1 MIKSAFTLVLV
12 ALQAVTIEADWGCY
26 SPSVNA
32 CDCSV
37 DLCSE
42 TKCEAAGKIWAQGCN
57 SCSCVCD
64 TESTTYT
71 ATVDLFA
78 GELGYFSFDE
88 CGDLNPNP
96 TLKMIVGETYTFDQT
111 DISNYYHPMGFAYG
125 TDGALSENTELEPG
139 EIGTTSTSACI
150 ETLVCPAPI
159 YFADGV
165 MLGSYTNL
173 VDTAIIGSTDFGL
186 DFYEP
191 KFFLPIG
198 DWSSV
203 AYTVK
208 LKFDDATFSNDFFYF
223 CHIHKGM
230 SGRIVLTDANG
241 DLINTERLPQVD
253 GAYHTYSSGDFDTG
267 CGTYQLAA
275 FQPIASNTNE
285 CPTTF
290 VCDTSVATDTSVQ
303 EYAMCID
310 AMNCKMMQGMTT
322 SALTISELF
331 LYQMIP
337 HHQNA
342 VSMAKAL
349 LKKAEYNCADIEEG
363 ESTECVLERISRE
376 IINNQNFQIQTMYN
390 LLLAEQ
396 TAYDGDVSTLIEAQD
411 CVIAMRDVTAFPT
424 VSPTI
429 STTASPTVSPTT
441 DSVDEAPCFS
451 AVTTAFVSGKGS
463 VTMDLIEVG
472 DLVLTG
478 SGEFQ
483 SVYSIDHR
491 DMNKSTKFLQIEF
504 GSDHD
509 VLEVT
514 PKHMIFEEGK
524 VNPVASGTIDVGDRV
539 VTPTGYETVTGI
551 GIVERKGVFN
561 PLTADGTIVASGMV
575 ASTFSSLLNQNDSIE
590 ISGRSIMSYQ
600 QFFTNLV
607 KPYKFFCTTLSL
619 ELCRADSEKV
629 MVSELASRIFFFH
642 NNGDSQASLLS
653 FVAFL
658 LSIMETIVLPL
669 VYISIPV
676 GILKLLCAGKK

>member
-1 MIKSAFTLVLV
+1 
-12 ALQAVTIEADWGCY
+12 
-26 SPSVNA
+26 
-32 CDCSV
+32 
-37 DLCSE
+37 
-42 TKCEAAGKIWAQGCN
+42 
-57 SCSCVCD
+57 
-64 TESTTYT
+64 
-71 ATVDLFA
+71 
-78 GELGYFSFDE
+78 
-88 CGDLNPNP
+88 
-96 TLKMIVGETYTFDQT
+96 
-111 DISNYYHPMGFAYG
+111 
-125 TDGALSENTELEPG
+125 
-139 EIGTTSTSACI
+139 
-150 ETLVCPAPI
+150 
-159 YFADGV
+159 
-165 MLGSYTNL
+165 
-173 VDTAIIGSTDFGL
+173 
-186 DFYEP
+186 
-191 KFFLPIG
+191 
-198 DWSSV
+198 
-203 AYTVK
+203 VK
-208 LKFDDATFSNDFFYF
+208 LRFNDDTFLNDFFYF

-230 SGRIVLTDANG
+230 SGRIVLTEANG
-241 DLINTERLPQVD
+241 DLINTSRVPVVPRN
-253 GAYHTYSSGDFDTG
+253 YHSYSSGEFDTG

-275 FQPIASNTNE
+275 FQPIASNTNQ

-290 VCDTSVATDTSVQ
+290 VCDTSAATAADTLVQ

-310 AMNCKMMQGMTT
+310 AMNCKMMQGMTST
-322 SALTISELF
+322 ASTVSQIF

-349 LKKAEYNCADIEEG
+349 LKKAAYNCADIAEG
-363 ESTECVLERISRE
+363 ETEDCVLERISRE

-390 LLLAEQ
+390 LLLAE
-396 TAYDGDVSTLIEAQD
+396 TETMDSVSSLIEAQD
-411 CVIAMRDVTAFPT
+411 CVVVMRDVTAFPT
-424 VSPTI
+424 VSASPT
-429 STTASPTVSPTT
+429 STTAAPTAAPTT
-441 DSVDEAPCFS
+441 GGGSDEAPCFS
-451 AVTTAFVSGKGS
+451 AITTAFVSGKGS

-478 SGEFQ
+478 GGEFQ

-491 DMNKSTKFLQIEF
+491 DMNKVTKFLQIEF
-504 GSDHD
+504 GSDNE

-524 VNPVASGTIDVGDRV
+524 VNPVASGTIDVGDRI

-551 GIVERKGVFN
+551 GMVERKGVFN

-629 MVSELASRIFFFH
+629 MVSEIASRIFFFF
-642 NNGDSQASLLS
+642 NSGDSQASLLS

-669 VYISIPV
+669 VYISVPV
-676 GILKLLCAGKK
+676 GILKLVFAGKN

>member
-12 ALQAVTIEADWGCY
+12 ALHAVTIEADWGCY
-26 SPSVNA
+26 ANQA

-37 DLCSE
+37 EVCSE
-42 TKCEAAGKIWAQGCN
+42 ALCAAAGKFWASGCS
-57 SCSCVCD
+57 SCSCVCE
-64 TESTTYT
+64 TASTTYT

-78 GELGYFSFDE
+78 GELGYFSFEE

-96 TLKMIVGETYTFDQT
+96 TLRMIVGETYTFDQT

-125 TDGALSENTELEPG
+125 LDGALSDNTELDPG
-139 EIGTTSTSACI
+139 EIGPDSTSLCAAGL
-150 ETLVCPAPI
+150 TCPAPI
-159 YFADGV
+159 YFKDGE
-165 MLGSYTNL
+165 MLGVYTNL
-173 VDTAIIGSTDFGL
+173 DDTDIVGSDDFGL
-186 DFYEP
+186 DLYEP
-191 KFFLPIG
+191 NFFHPI
-198 DWSSV
+198 DSWVS
-203 AYTVK
+203 AAWTVK
-208 LKFDDATFSNDFFYF
+208 LKFDDDTFLNDFFYF

-230 SGRIVLTDANG
+230 SGRIVLADADG
-241 DLINTERLPQVD
+241 ILINTERVPSVPR
-253 GAYHTYSSGDFDTG
+253 GYHSYSSGDFDTD
-267 CGTYQLAA
+267 CGTYQLAD
-275 FQPIASNTNE
+275 FQPIVSNTNQ

-290 VCDTSVATDTSVQ
+290 VCGTGNETEEDSLVE
-303 EYAMCID
+303 EYALCID
-310 AMNCKMMQGMTT
+310 AMNCKMMQGMTST
-322 SALTISELF
+322 ASTISEIF

-349 LKKAEYNCADIEEG
+349 LKKSGQCEDIENG
-363 ESTECVLERISRE
+363 EDQECVLERISRE

-390 LLLAEQ
+390 LLLAE
-396 TAYDGDVSTLIEAQD
+396 TETEVSVSTLIEEQD
-411 CVIAMRDVTAFPT
+411 CVVAMREVVTANPT
-424 VSPTI
+424 AAPTAA
-429 STTASPTVSPTT
+429 TTAAPTAGGDT
-441 DSVDEAPCFS
+441 DEAPCFS

-483 SVYSIDHR
+483 SIYSIDHR
-491 DMNKSTKFLQIEF
+491 DMNKVTKFLQIEF
-504 GSDHD
+504 GNDND

-551 GIVERKGVFN
+551 GMVERKGVFN

-575 ASTFSSLLNQNDSIE
+575 ASTFSSLLNENDSIE

-607 KPYKFFCTTLSL
+607 KPYRFFCTTLSL

-629 MVSELASRIFFFH
+629 MVSEIASRIFFFY

-658 LSIMETIVLPL
+658 LSIMDTIVLPL

-676 GILKLLCAGKK
+676 GILKLVCAGKK